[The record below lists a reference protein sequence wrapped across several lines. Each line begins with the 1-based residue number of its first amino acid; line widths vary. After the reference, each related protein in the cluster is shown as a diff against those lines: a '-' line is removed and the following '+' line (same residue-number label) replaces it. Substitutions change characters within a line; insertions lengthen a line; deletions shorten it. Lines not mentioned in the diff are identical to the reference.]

1 MRHKTNDFNRM
12 SVLETQASNNAQ
24 KTGGFKMESILDS
37 VIENFEKLSLE
48 DKEFTFDLI
57 RKQLIE
63 AEREAIFFRA
73 QEAIDN
79 FKKGNVRKGTVE
91 DLYKDIED
99 D

>member
-1 MRHKTNDFNRM
+1 M
-12 SVLETQASNNAQ
+12 ASCA
-24 KTGGFKMESILDS
+24 
-37 VIENFEKLSLE
+37 
-48 DKEFTFDLI
+48 LI